1 MTAGPFTVRHCLAEG
16 TRLLADTS
24 ATARLDAEVLLATA
38 LGVTREHLVAAGE
51 EVVADEQRDR
61 FFSFIERRRA
71 QEPVA
76 YIVGRKYFF
85 EDSFFVDPRVL
96 IPRPDSEVIVEEA
109 LRRLRYR
116 TDAVI
121 LDLCCGSGCIGL
133 SIFRFAGARLTL
145 ADLSPEALEVAR
157 MNAERILPHR
167 VKNIS
172 FVAGDLFENITGTFD
187 LITANPPY
195 LTSTEVDDLTG
206 TPGAYEPRM
215 ALDGGPD
222 GFSVSRRILADA
234 HRFLKPGG
242 HLLMELGFLGAPMAR
257 TAQTELTLLDIVK
270 DYNGV
275 ERVGVFTSGR

>member
-1 MTAGPFTVRHCLAEG
+1 MSVGAFTVRRCLAEG
-16 TRLLADTS
+16 TRLLADAS
-24 ATARLDAEVLLATA
+24 ATARLDAEVLLAAA

-51 EVVADEQRDR
+51 EAVPDEVRER

-76 YIVGRKYFF
+76 YIIGRKYFF
-85 EDSFFVDPRVL
+85 EDPFIVDPRVL
-96 IPRPDSEVIVEEA
+96 IPRPDSEVVVKEA
-109 LRRLRYR
+109 IRRLRYR

-121 LDLCCGSGCIGL
+121 LDICCGSGCIGL
-133 SIFRFAGARLTL
+133 SILRFAGARLTL

-157 MNAERILPHR
+157 MNAERIMPHR
-167 VKNIS
+167 LEDIS
-172 FVAGDLFENITGTFD
+172 FVAGDLFAHLGGPFD
-187 LITANPPY
+187 LITANPPS
-195 LTSTEVDDLTG
+195 LKNAAGDGLAG

-222 GFSVSRRILADA
+222 GFFVSRRILAEA

-242 HLLMELGFLGAPMAR
+242 YLLMELGFLGAPMAR
-257 TAQTELTLLDIVK
+257 TAQTELSLVDVVK

-275 ERVGVFTSGR
+275 ERVGVLTSAR